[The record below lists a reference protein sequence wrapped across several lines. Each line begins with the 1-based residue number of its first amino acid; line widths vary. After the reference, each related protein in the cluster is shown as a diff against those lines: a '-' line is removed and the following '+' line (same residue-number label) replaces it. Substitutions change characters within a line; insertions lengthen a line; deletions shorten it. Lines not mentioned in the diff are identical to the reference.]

1 MPITIIDPL
10 GNSDNLSLASS
21 LYQGSVSVEGRGGN
35 DKITTQNGDDT
46 VSGGTGNDSIWGNSG
61 RDFISGNEN
70 NDLIYGGFGN
80 DFLFG
85 DDNNDVIYG
94 DEGFDYIS
102 GGAGN
107 DFLDGGD
114 NTDSLGGGAGND
126 SLSGGAGIDRL
137 WGDAGNDTLDGGT
150 NFDVMSGGAGDDYYF
165 VDDVNDIVR
174 ESQNSGNDTVFSL
187 VNYISTSCTE
197 TIRLGGSAISI
208 RAQQWSE
215 LLVGNEQ
222 SNIIYANV
230 GDDTVLGGQGN
241 DTLLGEWGNDI
252 LVGGLGDDSLTGAWC
267 ADTFSF
273 NTGSSFRSI
282 DLGIDTITDFDP
294 SQDTISLSRATF
306 TRLTN
311 GISFATVTSDAL
323 AATNAAFI
331 TYNRSNGKL
340 FYNENGSVGG
350 LGNGG
355 QFATLSN
362 LASLTGANFVLS
374 EQIFS

>member
-10 GNSDNLSLASS
+10 GNSNNPLLTSLAS
-21 LYQGSVSVEGRGGN
+21 QGSVIVEGRGGN
-35 DKITTQNGDDT
+35 DQIITQGGNDT
-46 VSGGTGNDSIWGNSG
+46 IYGGTGND
-61 RDFISGNEN
+61 DISGNDG
-70 NDLIYGGFGN
+70 NDIIYGNEGSDYIIGGAGN
-80 DFLFG
+80 DIL
-85 DDNNDVIYG
+85 YG
-94 DEGFDYIS
+94 NEGSDYIS
-102 GGAGN
+102 GGAGS
-107 DFLDGGD
+107 DSLYGGD
-114 NTDSLGGGAGND
+114 DNDTLNGGVGVGDDYLDGGAGND
-126 SLSGGAGIDRL
+126 DL
-137 WGDAGNDTLDGGT
+137 WGNPGNDTLNGGT
-150 NFDVMSGGAGDDYYF
+150 GVDMMVGGPGDDYYY
-165 VDDVNDIVR
+165 VDNINDIVV
-174 ESQNSGNDTVFSL
+174 EAGNLGTDTVFSL
-187 VNYISTSCTE
+187 VNYISTSYTE
-197 TIRLGGSAISI
+197 TIRLGGSAAIFI

-215 LLVGNEQ
+215 LLVGNGQ

-252 LVGGLGDDSLTGAWC
+252 LVGGLGDDSLTGAWG

-273 NTGSSFRSI
+273 NTGSSFQSI

-294 SQDTISLSRATF
+294 SKDTISLSRATF

-350 LGNGG
+350 LGNGA

-362 LASLTGANFVLS
+362 LASLTGTHFIVS